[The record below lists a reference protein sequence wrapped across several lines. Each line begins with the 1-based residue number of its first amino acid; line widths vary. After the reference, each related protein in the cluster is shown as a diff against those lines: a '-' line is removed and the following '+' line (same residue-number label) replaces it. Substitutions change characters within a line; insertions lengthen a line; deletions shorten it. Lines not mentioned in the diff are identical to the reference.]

1 MTDELIYEVLHYGQR
16 YFIHTAKGN
25 ISGLNQV
32 IAEAISN
39 ADEAITRCA
48 ARDGAPDEGVIRI
61 SYDPDTHDL
70 VAGDNGIGMT
80 SSEMRKRLKDVGT
93 EALEG
98 ARRGFFHRGIREVFT
113 ALGRSV
119 VESVGLDD
127 DGRALYSRAI
137 FEPERNAMAF
147 EFEDEPATD
156 EIRARRGISN
166 TGTLVRIP
174 LARLAL
180 VKPGNFDFARMEL
193 QITNSVQVRPV
204 IADPSRTV
212 LFEYGAA
219 PPRRLQFDYPEGE
232 TLVAQTEL
240 EIAGHRATLWT
251 KAAPKALKNTGN
263 SKQTRRNGILIRGER
278 AAYEVSLG
286 EKLKQNPGMQQ
297 VFGELRIDDI
307 EAMQREA
314 DATADE
320 AAQLI
325 YKTDRSGLN
334 TDHPFVEAIYAFL
347 DERLGPLVSK
357 LEQREEKKE
366 MTPDMRRQLA
376 KLAQLINKA
385 VQSETFGEL
394 DTPSGDTKPE
404 RETSKPGPDEQPETP
419 EEQPLPAIDGLGFSH
434 SRVFINAG
442 QQRIVKVWFDTVKI
456 PPETPVVVESERDHI
471 VRSAVLSDDQV
482 PQHTSDEHGF
492 AQLLLTI
499 NADNEEG
506 RHEIEVAAGAYR
518 ATLTVHV
525 RFPRASGFISQI
537 VLDERDWESGSALRD
552 AATGRVTVFV
562 GRPEFKDAADR
573 ARRDKVKTPFEHPL
587 YRELVV
593 ESVREAALRP
603 AAQRLAEVEWDDLS
617 PEDRADKDAFLNLVL
632 TEYYALDYKLRAALL
647 DAFLN

>member
-1 MTDELIYEVLHYGQR
+1 VSDELIFEELHYGQR

-25 ISGLNQV
+25 ISSLNQV

-39 ADEAITRCA
+39 ADEAITRRT
-48 ARDGAPDEGVIRI
+48 ARDGSADEGVIRI

-70 VAGDNGIGMT
+70 VMVDDGTGMT
-80 SSEMRKRLKDVGT
+80 SDQMRKRLKEVGT

-98 ARRGFFHRGIREVFT
+98 AKRGFFHRGIREVFT

-119 VESVGLDD
+119 VECIALDHAGD
-127 DGRALYSRAI
+127 AIYSRAI

-147 EFEDEPATD
+147 EIEDQPVTD
-156 EIRARRGISN
+156 EIRARCGISN
-166 TGTLVRIP
+166 TGTLVRVP

-180 VKPGNFDFARMEL
+180 VKPGNFDFARMEI

-204 IADPSRTV
+204 LADVNRTV

-219 PPRRLQFDYPEGE
+219 PPRHLQFEYPDSE
-232 TLVAQTEL
+232 TLVAPTQI
-240 EIAGHRATLWT
+240 EIGGHRATLWAN
-251 KAAPKALKNTGN
+251 AAPRALKNTGN

-286 EKLKQNPGMQQ
+286 DRLKQNPGMQQ

-314 DATADE
+314 DATADDS
-320 AAQLI
+320 AQLI

-334 TDHPFVEAIYAFL
+334 ADNPFVEAIYKFL

-385 VQSETFGEL
+385 VQSETFGDL
-394 DTPSGDTKPE
+394 DTSLGGTKPE
-404 RETSKPGPDEQPETP
+404 RETKKPGPDEPPEPP
-419 EEQPLPAIDGLGFSH
+419 EEQPPLAIDGLGFSH
-434 SRVFINAG
+434 SRVFVNAES
-442 QQRIVKVWFDTVKI
+442 QRVVKVWFDVSKI
-456 PPETPVVVESERDHI
+456 PPETAVVVDSERDEV
-471 VRSAVLSDDQV
+471 VRSAVLSSDRV
-482 PQHTSDEHGF
+482 PNASGAQGI

-499 NADNEEG
+499 HADNKEG
-506 RHEIEVAAGAYR
+506 RHEVAVAAGDYQ
-518 ATLTVHV
+518 ATLAVHV

-573 ARRDKVKTPFEHPL
+573 ARRDKVKTPFEHLL
-587 YRELVV
+587 YRQLVV

-632 TEYYALDYKLRAALL
+632 TEYYALDYKLRGALL
-647 DAFLN
+647 GAFLD